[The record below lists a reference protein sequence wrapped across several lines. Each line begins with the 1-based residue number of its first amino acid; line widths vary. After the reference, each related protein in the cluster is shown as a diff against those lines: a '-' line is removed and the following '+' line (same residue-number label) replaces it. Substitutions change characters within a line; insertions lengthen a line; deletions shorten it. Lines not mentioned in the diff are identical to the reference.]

1 MRIRLSVLLAL
12 SLLFALVFPWI
23 CWAAGSMPD
32 YKIAGP
38 FKSHNLEVFIIHG
51 ADSMK
56 GQQFLTL
63 AEAMQQKAL
72 KVFET
77 GEVNELACQNFSS
90 LPVFIQSGDIV
101 KGGRQDRTMQYDL
114 IVPPNSKRMPLSSF
128 CVEHGRWQQR
138 GAESAET
145 FSSSAKSISG
155 KELKLAAKY
164 KADQVAVWDSVSL
177 SQSKLAM
184 VVPAAPAMHDM
195 RTGYASPTSFQLT
208 MENKELE
215 KSTNTYAKDL
225 QTLASKDK
233 DAIGYAFSID
243 GKLNSADVYASHDL
257 FVKLWPKLLEST
269 AVEAVAQ
276 KPSAGRVNAASAK
289 PAQMEDVRNL
299 LTSGDKGKST
309 LKKVSDGTNQV
320 TRDSANAV
328 YFETQTNDNAWLHRN
343 YITK

>member
-1 MRIRLSVLLAL
+1 
-12 SLLFALVFPWI
+12 
-23 CWAAGSMPD
+23 MPD

-56 GQQFLTL
+56 GEQFITL

-90 LPVFIQSGDIV
+90 RPVFIQSGDIV

-138 GAESAET
+138 GAESAAT

-164 KADQVAVWDSVSL
+164 KADQGAVWDSVSVH
-177 SQSKLAM
+177 QSRLAM
-184 VVPAAPAMHDM
+184 AVPPAPPALVASG
-195 RTGYASPTSFQLT
+195 GYGGGDASPTSLQLT
-208 MENKELE
+208 VENKELE
-215 KSTNTYAKDL
+215 KSTGDYAKDL
-225 QTLASKDK
+225 QALAGRDK

-243 GKLNSADVYASHDL
+243 GKLNSADVYASHGL

-276 KPSAGRVNAASAK
+276 KPSAGRANAASPK
-289 PAQMEDVRNL
+289 PAQKEDVRNL

-328 YFETQTNDNAWLHRN
+328 YFETQTKDNAWLHRN